1 MLEHVT
7 RLPAALKPVL
17 TVLEQRFGRDRNYL
31 LGVLNGWFVFA
42 GDGFM
47 NASIVLSSFAAALG
61 APNTVIGL
69 LPAIQTGG
77 WMVPQLLVASRI
89 RHIPRKVTV
98 YQRAGAIRTVSYGLI
113 IVSSVLLWWNPTLL
127 LIAFL
132 IGLTANSLA
141 SGVSGLPWMEITAK
155 VIPARQ
161 RPGFFAARNLY
172 GGLLALGA
180 GFVVRLILGS
190 SLNFP
195 FDYTLIFALG
205 MIAHATGWWLFGFI
219 DESPDPQQQPVR
231 FRDEVR
237 SIPQTIREDQDFAAF
252 LAYRLMVGVAT
263 LSDPFFTVYA
273 LRELGVGKA
282 NIGTFLIVLGIVAP
296 LSNAIWAR
304 LAERFGSRR
313 IIRYAIACAA
323 LAPLAAL
330 LMQRGVGLG
339 FALVFAFSSVATAGL
354 NMGNTNFML
363 GVARPEARGRYI
375 GTTNTLVGMAMFT
388 SVLGGQLADRI
399 GYRPVFA
406 LGVGLYMVSWFL
418 AGRLRR
424 DL

>member
-7 RLPAALKPVL
+7 RLPAALEPVL
-17 TVLEQRFGRDRNYL
+17 TVLEQRFGWDRNYL

-89 RHIPRKVTV
+89 RHIPRKITV
-98 YQRAGAIRTVSYGLI
+98 YQRASTIRIVSYGLI
-113 IVSSVLLWWNPTLL
+113 VVSSVLLWWNPTLL

-141 SGVSGLPWMEITAK
+141 SGVSGLPWMEIAAK

-180 GFVVRLILGS
+180 GFAVRLILGS

-195 FDYTLIFALG
+195 IDYTLIFALG
-205 MIAHATGWWLFGFI
+205 MIAHSTGWWLFGFI
-219 DESPDPQQQPVR
+219 DEPPDPQQEPAR
-231 FRDEVR
+231 FRDEIR
-237 SIPQTIREDQDFAAF
+237 SIPQTIREDRDFAAF
-252 LAYRLMVGVAT
+252 LAYRLMVGVAA

-296 LSNAIWAR
+296 LSNAVWAR

-323 LAPLAAL
+323 LAPLSAL
-330 LMQRGVGLG
+330 LMQQGVGLG
-339 FALVFAFSSVATAGL
+339 FALVFALSSVAAAGL
-354 NMGNTNFML
+354 NMGNANFML

-375 GTTNTLVGMAMFT
+375 GTANTLVGMAMFA
-388 SVLGGQLADRI
+388 SVLGGQLADQI

-406 LGVGLYMVSWFL
+406 LGVALYVASWFL